1 MQTVD
6 PSKIN
11 LIPQFLVD
19 KIMANARKAAAKA
32 EREIWPYQMDVMR
45 DIYDDAVYHFYADYT
60 PTVYERKYSLFNGGA
75 DGDGLLDVDDEA
87 LTFWFESD
95 NITPTRGGDHEFIYD
110 IVFHQGYHGGNK
122 DHIWPWVHDKAEK
135 SKPIYSTIEK
145 EYYAAVEKKLQPKM
159 NDILMKHM
167 SGMSLF

>member
-32 EREIWPYQMDVMR
+32 EREIWPYQRDVMR
-45 DIYDDAVYHFYADYT
+45 DVYDDAVSRFYADYT
-60 PTVYERKYSLFNGGA
+60 PTVYKRKYSLS

-95 NITPTRGGDHEFIYD
+95 NITPTHDGDHEFIYD

-122 DHIWPWVHDKAEK
+122 KHIWPWVHSKAVK
-135 SKPIYSTIEK
+135 SKPILPEIRK
-145 EYYAAVEKKLQPKM
+145 AYYAAVEKELQPKM
-159 NDILMKHM
+159 DELLTKHM